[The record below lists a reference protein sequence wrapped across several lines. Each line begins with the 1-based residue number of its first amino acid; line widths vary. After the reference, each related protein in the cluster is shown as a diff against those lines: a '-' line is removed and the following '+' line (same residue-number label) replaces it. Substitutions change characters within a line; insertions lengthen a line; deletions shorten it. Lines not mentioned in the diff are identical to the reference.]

1 MFGSRQS
8 IRQKMRYGYFA
19 IVAMIVGLSAFTLL
33 ELNYL
38 EKKITVGEAVSEFFD
53 ATLEIRRFE
62 KNYFL
67 YEQRS
72 DYDEN
77 IQYVRRAGELL
88 DANRTGFSAV
98 ASPGQISGLQSA
110 LQEYR
115 DLMERYEQ
123 LIRRQQKGAPASDP
137 VLKVRLAG
145 SIRKTGKDII
155 TVAEELSK
163 TERKSL
169 QTLLVNSQRIL
180 IISIATLII
189 LVLII
194 GKVLSQFVV
203 KPLKLMERSMETI
216 AEGQFE
222 NIRIDSKDRE
232 VLSLT
237 RAFNKMLREL
247 ELRQRHLV
255 QSEKLASLG
264 TLLSGVAH
272 ELNNPLSNISSS
284 GQILAEEMQENLGS
298 RVMSHG
304 KAESAENDRTAQ
316 IPAPCPLPPDPAFIM
331 ELVAQINE
339 QTDRAR
345 NIVRSLLEFSRDRE
359 FKKQRINLKGL
370 FEETIRFIKGQV
382 PAKVAISVQVPEDL
396 ELVADKQRIQQ
407 VFLNL
412 LKNAAE
418 AIPEEGTVTV
428 SARKHRAI
436 DKADDDTS
444 IFNYLKY
451 HGKCTLEDDTV
462 DIEIRDTG
470 AGIPQEIIAKV
481 FDPFFTTK
489 DVGKGS
495 GLGLFIVHE
504 IIEEHDG
511 CIAVDSEPGKGT
523 AFLIRL
529 PVEHRQ
535 QGPQAP

>member
-1 MFGSRQS
+1 MIRTEQS

-19 IVAMIVGLSAFTLL
+19 IAAILVGLSAFTLI
-33 ELNYL
+33 EMDYI
-38 EKKITVGEAVSEFFD
+38 EKKIMVGEEISEFFD

-77 IQYVRRAGELL
+77 IQYVERADELLNANIKGFTTFSSPKQVGELK
-88 DANRTGFSAV
+88 RS
-98 ASPGQISGLQSA
+98 LQT
-110 LQEYR
+110 YK
-115 DLMERYEQ
+115 DLMGQYEQ
-123 LIRRQQKGAPASDP
+123 LIRRQKSGSPDSDP
-137 VLKVRLAG
+137 ALKIRLAG
-145 SIRKTGKDII
+145 SIRKSGKDII
-155 TVAEELSK
+155 TISEEVSR
-163 TERKSL
+163 TERKNL
-169 QTLLVNSQRIL
+169 QQILVSSRRIL
-180 IISIATLII
+180 IISISTLIV
-189 LVLII
+189 LVLVI
-194 GKVLSQFVV
+194 GRVLSQVVV

-216 AEGQFE
+216 AAGRFE
-222 NIRIDSKDRE
+222 NIQIDSKDRE

-247 ELRQRHLV
+247 EIRQRHLV
-255 QSEKLASLG
+255 HSEKLASLG

-284 GQILAEEMQENLGS
+284 GQILSEEL
-298 RVMSHG
+298 
-304 KAESAENDRTAQ
+304 ESAD
-316 IPAPCPLPPDPAFIM
+316 LAFKK
-331 ELVAQINE
+331 ELVTQINE

-345 NIVRSLLEFSRDRE
+345 NIVRSLLEFSRDKD
-359 FKKQRINLKGL
+359 FKKQRINLKVL

-382 PAKVAISVQVPEDL
+382 PATVAIAVNVPEDL
-396 ELVADKQRIQQ
+396 EIVADKQRIQQ
-407 VFLNL
+407 AFLNL

-418 AIPEEGTVTV
+418 SIAEEGTVTV
-428 SARKHRAI
+428 SARKHPAI
-436 DKADDDTS
+436 DKAGDETS
-444 IFNYLKY
+444 IVNYLRY

-470 AGIPQEIIAKV
+470 IGIPPEIIQKV

-529 PVEHRQ
+529 PVK
-535 QGPQAP
+535 

>member
-1 MFGSRQS
+1 
-8 IRQKMRYGYFA
+8 MRYGYFA

-38 EKKITVGEAVSEFFD
+38 EKKITVGEAISEFFD

-77 IQYVRRAGELL
+77 IRYVRRAEELL
-88 DANRTGFSAV
+88 DANRTGFSAL
-98 ASPGQISGLQSA
+98 ASPEQISGLREA
-110 LQEYR
+110 LPEYR
-115 DLMERYEQ
+115 DLMGRYER
-123 LIRRQQKGAPASDP
+123 LIRSSKTGSPAPDP
-137 VLKVRLAG
+137 ALRLRLAG
-145 SIRKTGKDII
+145 DIRMTGKNII
-155 TVAEELSK
+155 TVAEEISRM
-163 TERKSL
+163 ERKSL
-169 QTLLVNSQRIL
+169 QALLVNSQRIL
-180 IISIATLII
+180 IISILSLIA

-194 GKVLSQFVV
+194 GRVLSQFVV
-203 KPLKLMERSMETI
+203 RPLKLMERSMETI
-216 AEGQFE
+216 AEGRFE
-222 NIRIDSKDRE
+222 NIRIDSRDRE

-284 GQILAEEMQENLGS
+284 GQILAEELREARS
-298 RVMSHG
+298 
-304 KAESAENDRTAQ
+304 RTAAG
-316 IPAPCPLPPDPAFIM
+316 PTLPDPDFTS
-331 ELVAQINE
+331 ELVDQINE

-345 NIVRSLLEFSRDRE
+345 NIVRSLLEFSRDKE
-359 FKKQRINLKGL
+359 FTRQPISLRTL

-382 PAKVAISVQVPEDL
+382 PSQVAIRLDIPGDL
-396 ELVADKQRIQQ
+396 EIVADKQRIQQ
-407 VFLNL
+407 AFLNL
-412 LKNAAE
+412 LKNAVEAVPAE
-418 AIPEEGTVTV
+418 GFVTV
-428 SARKHRAI
+428 IARKHRAL
-436 DKADDDTS
+436 DKAEDDAS

-451 HGKCTLEDDTV
+451 HGKCTLENDTV

-470 AGIPQEIIAKV
+470 TGIPQEIIAKV

-523 AFLIRL
+523 SFLIRL
-529 PVEHRQ
+529 PVK
-535 QGPQAP
+535 

>member
-1 MFGSRQS
+1 MIHHRQS
-8 IRQKMRYGYFA
+8 IRQKVRLGYY
-19 IVAMIVGLSAFTLL
+19 VVVVMIVGLSAFTFF

-38 EKKITVGEAVSEFFD
+38 EKKIISGETISEFFD
-53 ATLEIRRFE
+53 TVLELRRFE

-77 IQYVRRAGELL
+77 LQYVNRAGALL
-88 DANRTGFSAV
+88 EANLSGFAAV
-98 ASPGQISGLQSA
+98 ASADQVIGTREGLQR
-110 LQEYR
+110 YKG
-115 DLMERYEQ
+115 LMERYEK
-123 LIRRQQKGAPASDP
+123 LIRRKKRGFSEADST
-137 VLKVRLAG
+137 LKIKLSG
-145 SIRKTGKDII
+145 EIRRTGKDII
-155 TVAEELSK
+155 TVAEEMSR

-169 QTLLVNSQRIL
+169 QALLASSRRFLIFSIALLILLVIVIGQ
-180 IISIATLII
+180 
-189 LVLII
+189 VLA
-194 GKVLSQFVV
+194 KMVV
-203 KPLKLMERSMETI
+203 KPLKLMERNMEVI
-216 AEGQFE
+216 AEGNFE
-222 NIRIDSKDRE
+222 TIRIDSKDRE

-247 ELRQRHLV
+247 EIRQRHLV

-272 ELNNPLSNISSS
+272 ELNNPLSNISTSS
-284 GQILAEEMQENLGS
+284 QILAEEISDGDLEY
-298 RVMSHG
+298 
-304 KAESAENDRTAQ
+304 KK
-316 IPAPCPLPPDPAFIM
+316 

-345 NIVRSLLEFSRDRE
+345 NIVRSLLEFSRDKE
-359 FKKQRINLKGL
+359 FKDQQLPLKSL
-370 FEETIRFIKGQV
+370 FEETIRFVKGQLR
-382 PAKVAISVQVPEDL
+382 PSVSINLNIPGDL
-396 ELVADKQRIQQ
+396 VITADKQRIQQ
-407 VFLNL
+407 AFLNL
-412 LKNAAE
+412 IKNSIE
-418 AIPEEGTVTV
+418 AISDEGSITIR
-428 SARKHRAI
+428 ARKHRAI
-436 DKADDDTS
+436 DKAADDTE
-444 IFNYLKY
+444 ITNYLRY
-451 HGKCTLEDDTV
+451 RGKCTLEDDTV

-470 AGIPQEIIAKV
+470 EGIPVDLLPKV

-529 PVEHRQ
+529 PVKEKADTGTR
-535 QGPQAP
+535 

>member
-1 MFGSRQS
+1 MKRFQQS
-8 IRQKMRYGYFA
+8 IRQKVRLSYYA
-19 IVAMIVGLSAFTLL
+19 VVVMIIGLSAFTFI
-33 ELNYL
+33 ELNFL
-38 EKKITVGEAVSEFFD
+38 EKKIMSGEAISEFFD
-53 ATLEIRRFE
+53 TALEIRRFE

-77 IQYVRRAGELL
+77 IQYVTRAGELF
-88 DANRTGFSAV
+88 DANISGFAAV
-98 ASPGQISGLQSA
+98 ASANQVIGIRDGLQR
-110 LQEYR
+110 YK
-115 DLMERYEQ
+115 DLMERYEK
-123 LIRRQQKGAPASDP
+123 LIRRQKALAGTNSAS
-137 VLKVRLAG
+137 KIRLAG
-145 SIRKTGKDII
+145 EIRKTGKDII
-155 TVAEELSK
+155 TVAEEMSR

-169 QTLLVNSQRIL
+169 QALLTNSRRVL
-180 IISIATLII
+180 IISIALLIV
-189 LVLII
+189 LVIVI
-194 GKVLSQFVV
+194 GQVLARMVG
-203 KPLKLMERSMETI
+203 KPLKLIERNMEVI
-216 AEGQFE
+216 AEGRFE
-222 NIRIDSKDRE
+222 TIKIDSRDRE

-247 ELRQRHLV
+247 DLRQRHLV

-284 GQILAEEMQENLGS
+284 SQILAEEISDGDLEY
-298 RVMSHG
+298 
-304 KAESAENDRTAQ
+304 KK
-316 IPAPCPLPPDPAFIM
+316 

-345 NIVRSLLEFSRDRE
+345 NIVRSLLEFSRDKE
-359 FKKQRINLKGL
+359 FKDGRMPLRSL
-370 FEETIRFIKGQV
+370 FEETIRFVKGQL
-382 PAKVAISVQVPEDL
+382 PPSVIIKLDIPEDL
-396 ELVADKQRIQQ
+396 TITADKQRIQQ
-407 VFLNL
+407 AFLNL
-412 LKNAAE
+412 IKNAID
-418 AIPEEGTVTV
+418 AITAEGTISIT
-428 SARKHRAI
+428 ARKHHAI
-436 DKADDDTS
+436 DKAGDDTG
-444 IFNYLKY
+444 ITNYLKY
-451 HGKCTLEDDTV
+451 RGKCTLEDDTV

-470 AGIPQEIIAKV
+470 EGIPTELLSKV

-529 PVEHRQ
+529 PLKEKTWSGDAGTR
-535 QGPQAP
+535 